1 LFFSTVDFVYETW
14 GKEAFFNLQNDF
26 SRLRSKFYPTIYDSI
41 MIATAIMLE
50 RKAVVPVDIKERRIL
65 LVKDKDY
72 RESIT
77 QGTMQPR
84 NINMRVTRAL
94 KMLYELDL

>member
-1 LFFSTVDFVYETW
+1 
-14 GKEAFFNLQNDF
+14 
-26 SRLRSKFYPTIYDSI
+26 